1 MSAFMDH
8 MEKIGVELHN
18 QASAVHD
25 IAAGLRGI
33 TTIARY
39 VLEANPKA
47 AERAAHEIEV
57 LATLL
62 ADKASQVATKLEP
75 LEFGKRLKAET
86 GADHE

>member
-1 MSAFMDH
+1 MSAFTDH
-8 MEKIGVELHN
+8 MEKIGLELHN
-18 QASAVHD
+18 QARAVHD

-47 AERAAHEIEV
+47 AELAAHEIEV

-62 ADKASQVATKLEP
+62 ADKASLVATKLEP

-86 GADHE
+86 GAGHE